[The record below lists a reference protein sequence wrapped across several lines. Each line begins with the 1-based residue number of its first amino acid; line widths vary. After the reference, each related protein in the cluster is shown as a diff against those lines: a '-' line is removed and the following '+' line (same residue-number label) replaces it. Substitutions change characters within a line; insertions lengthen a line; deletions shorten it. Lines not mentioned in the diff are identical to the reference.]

1 MAYKA
6 IRSRKCVESLELVNE
21 NGEVEKIIQVEITTG
36 KLADSLSRKYVELI
50 RAQREMKQLS
60 NDTDKKT
67 EKMVQT
73 YEHNGTIVLEMMEIV
88 FGEKNTKE
96 IMSFYENDYVEIIQ
110 QVMPFIINI
119 ILPEVRSI
127 AQENKAKILEQY
139 NRKNRRSVGR
149 GMRS

>member
-1 MAYKA
+1 
-6 IRSRKCVESLELVNE
+6 
-21 NGEVEKIIQVEITTG
+21 
-36 KLADSLSRKYVELI
+36 
-50 RAQREMKQLS
+50 MKQLS

-67 EKMVQT
+67 EKMVET
-73 YEHNGTIVLEMMEIV
+73 YEHIGTIVLEMMEIV

>member
-1 MAYKA
+1 M
-6 IRSRKCVESLELVNE
+6 ESLELVNE

-67 EKMVQT
+67 EKMVET
-73 YEHNGTIVLEMMEIV
+73 YEHIGTIVLEMMEIV